1 MRLFS
6 PDSRKRLKKFWK
18 LLIVTTLLVAFGMS
32 PWGSL
37 TGLDSHPRMVKAGTK
52 GGDKSDLNNDGNV
65 DEGDLTLFSQQKLG
79 LQDWTDWS
87 NEQWC
92 QWYAAEADKNNK
104 YSHLLDFIYIFF
116 ECDSGGPP
124 PSPSLPPAVHSNDYP
139 VRMALG
145 PGQNLYVSDANV
157 HSVFSYDAGLNITGE
172 LTGLDGPLAVAVDA
186 SGNIY
191 VGNRGSYNVEMY
203 DPSGNFLRS
212 LGDGKIK
219 MPNDMAFDQQGNLYI
234 VDSESKKVWVY
245 ASNGTLLR
253 TIGSAGL
260 GDGRFKFPRSLIIQ
274 DRTNSSGQ
282 QVQELYVGDQG
293 EGKIQVFDLQ
303 GNFLRAFGGK
313 PTSGMMGYKV
323 KGKFAMLQSLQMDAY
338 GRLHVLDSQFSNIQI
353 LNPDTGAYITVYGTR
368 GTDPGQLRLP
378 LDMVIDGSAQVVV
391 ANYGNKRLEMLSMP

>member
-1 MRLFS
+1 MFLFS
-6 PDSRKRLKKFWK
+6 LDSQKRIKKFWK
-18 LLIVTTLLVAFGMS
+18 LLIVTTLLVAFGIC

-37 TGLDSHPRMVKAGTK
+37 IGLDSHPRIVKAGTK
-52 GGDKSDLNNDGNV
+52 GGDKSDLNNDGYV
-65 DEGDLTLFSQQKLG
+65 DENDLTLFSQQLLG
-79 LQDWTDWS
+79 LESWTDWS
-87 NEQWC
+87 NAQWC
-92 QWYAAEADKNNK
+92 QWHAANK
-104 YSHLLDFIYIFF
+104 GNKDYSRYSHLLDFIYIFF

-124 PSPSLPPAVHSNDYP
+124 PSSSLPPAVHSNDYP
-139 VRMALG
+139 VRMAFG
-145 PGQNLYVSDANV
+145 PDQNLYVSDAKV

-234 VDSESKKVWVY
+234 VDSESKKVWVF

-260 GDGRFKFPRSLIIQ
+260 GDGRFKFPRSLLIY
-274 DRTNSSGQ
+274 GQ

-293 EGKIQVFDLQ
+293 QGKIQVFDLQ
-303 GNFLRAFGGK
+303 GNFLRAFGGL

-323 KGKFAMLQSLQMDAY
+323 KGKFAMLQSLKMDAY

-378 LDMVIDGSAQVVV
+378 LDMVINGSAQVVV
-391 ANYGNKRLEMLSMP
+391 ANYGNERLETLSMP

>member
-1 MRLFS
+1 M
-6 PDSRKRLKKFWK
+6 
-18 LLIVTTLLVAFGMS
+18 AFG
-32 PWGSL
+32 P
-37 TGLDSHPRMVKAGTK
+37 D
-52 GGDKSDLNNDGNV
+52 
-65 DEGDLTLFSQQKLG
+65 
-79 LQDWTDWS
+79 
-87 NEQWC
+87 
-92 QWYAAEADKNNK
+92 
-104 YSHLLDFIYIFF
+104 
-116 ECDSGGPP
+116 
-124 PSPSLPPAVHSNDYP
+124 
-139 VRMALG
+139 
-145 PGQNLYVSDANV
+145 QNLYVSDAKV

-234 VDSESKKVWVY
+234 VDSESKKVWVF

-260 GDGRFKFPRSLIIQ
+260 GDGRFKFPRSLLIY
-274 DRTNSSGQ
+274 GQ

-293 EGKIQVFDLQ
+293 QGKIQVFDLQ
-303 GNFLRAFGGK
+303 GNFLRAFGGL

-323 KGKFAMLQSLQMDAY
+323 KGKFAMLQSLKMDAY

-378 LDMVIDGSAQVVV
+378 LDMVINGSAQVVV
-391 ANYGNKRLEMLSMP
+391 ANYGNERLETLSMP